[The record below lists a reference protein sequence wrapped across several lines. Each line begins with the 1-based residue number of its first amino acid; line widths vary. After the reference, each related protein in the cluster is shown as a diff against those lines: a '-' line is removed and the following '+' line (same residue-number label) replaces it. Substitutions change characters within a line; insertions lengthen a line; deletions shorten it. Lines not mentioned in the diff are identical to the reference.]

1 MVIFELELY
10 YREDWVC
17 QEWPAAEGEQGAPWS
32 ELNSGALSA
41 VLAGQLLKAQ
51 LQF

>member
-1 MVIFELELY
+1 MVTFELGLY

-17 QEWPAAEGEQGAPWS
+17 QEWTAAEGEQGAPWS
-32 ELNSGALSA
+32 ELNSGALLA